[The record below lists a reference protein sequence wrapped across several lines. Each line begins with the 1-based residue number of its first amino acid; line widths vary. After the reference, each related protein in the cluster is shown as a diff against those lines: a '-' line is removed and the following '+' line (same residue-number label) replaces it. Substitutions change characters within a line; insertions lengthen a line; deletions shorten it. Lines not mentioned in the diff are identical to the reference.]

1 MPINSFTYSIP
12 YLLYL
17 LVLVGLMFVEFR
29 RLKLELDT
37 RYVRWLTILSFL
49 IFFGLRG
56 FVFTDWMIYYSIF
69 DKMPTFWDGGLESLM
84 NVSEAFEAD
93 LEVGKAGYEMG
104 FIVTTFLFKSLIPNY
119 FVWIFVNVIVDI
131 WLLDIF
137 IRRYSPYYVMA
148 FVVFIAMGGLIIEC
162 NLIRNIKAIL
172 LFMVSLKYLEER
184 RIINYLVLNGIGVL
198 FHSSAIIFLPLYF
211 IMHKECPKWLMWV
224 IFILGNVIFLLQI
237 GYLQP
242 LMLSFAEM
250 VGGRLGVQIK
260 IYFALD
266 LYSQPYGISIGY
278 LERVMTFL
286 LLIFF
291 KDALIERSKHNIILI
306 NVYIVYF
313 IIFFYFS
320 EVRIAVE
327 RLTLLFIFSYWVL
340 IPLLYQLIKQTTIKW
355 AVVSMIIVFCGIKT
369 ASVSSNI
376 FARYDNLLTGIE
388 RYEVR
393 QMHHDNNVDKFI
405 EKHYD

>member
-1 MPINSFTYSIP
+1 
-12 YLLYL
+12 
-17 LVLVGLMFVEFR
+17 
-29 RLKLELDT
+29 
-37 RYVRWLTILSFL
+37 
-49 IFFGLRG
+49 
-56 FVFTDWMIYYSIF
+56 
-69 DKMPTFWDGGLESLM
+69 
-84 NVSEAFEAD
+84 
-93 LEVGKAGYEMG
+93 
-104 FIVTTFLFKSLIPNY
+104 
-119 FVWIFVNVIVDI
+119 
-131 WLLDIF
+131 
-137 IRRYSPYYVMA
+137 
-148 FVVFIAMGGLIIEC
+148 
-162 NLIRNIKAIL
+162 
-172 LFMVSLKYLEER
+172 
-184 RIINYLVLNGIGVL
+184 
-198 FHSSAIIFLPLYF
+198 
-211 IMHKECPKWLMWV
+211 MWV